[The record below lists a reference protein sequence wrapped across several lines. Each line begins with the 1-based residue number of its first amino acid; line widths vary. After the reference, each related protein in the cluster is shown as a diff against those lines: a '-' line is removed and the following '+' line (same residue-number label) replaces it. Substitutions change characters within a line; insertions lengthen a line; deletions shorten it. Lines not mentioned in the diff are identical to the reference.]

1 MSRRPTLP
9 LLVAAV
15 ALVAALAAPAAA
27 GTADDT
33 AGLGSLDPGSGPPGT
48 TISYTVV
55 GGPNADSECR
65 GSSAFATELL
75 DASGVRISTGD
86 DTIAVP
92 DGATSGGGFLRLICY
107 IADATGRRVIYG
119 VCSGFE
125 ITAADAPAGSAKTAT
140 GATINEACPA
150 TPRMVASQSVIDTQT
165 TLGLTFNEVLAGVG

>member
-1 MSRRPTLP
+1 
-9 LLVAAV
+9 LLAATALAV
-15 ALVAALAAPAAA
+15 ALAGPAAA
-27 GTADDT
+27 GSADDT

-55 GGPNADSECR
+55 GGPSADSECR

-75 DASGVRISTGD
+75 DASGARIATGD

-92 DGATSGGGFLRLICY
+92 DAATPGAGFLHLICY
-107 IADATGRRVIYG
+107 IADATGRRVIHG

-125 ITAADAPAGSAKTAT
+125 VTAAGTPAGPAKTAT

-150 TPRMVASQSVIDTQT
+150 TPRMVAAQSVIDTQT
-165 TLGLTFNEVLAGVG
+165 TLGLAFNQVLAGVS